1 MVVVTFFQDK
11 INHTYKNK
19 VMNMDITTN
28 LLGDI
33 SNLIDR
39 AKNHL
44 SLQFNSTLVLL
55 NWEIGFKIDQD
66 VLKHKRADYGKQ
78 IISQLAKELQIKYG
92 RGFDRASLFRMM
104 QFSKFFPDQEIVA
117 TLSQQLSWSHFVEII
132 AISDELKRNYYIEM
146 CRIERWSVRALR
158 SKINTMSYERTA
170 LAKKPVEFIKKSIEK
185 VRKESTLTPEF
196 IFHDPYFLNFVELPS
211 SYSESDLE
219 NTILDELIKF
229 LQEFGNDFCFVTRQ
243 KRMSTK
249 TTDRYLD
256 LLFFHR
262 GLKRLIAIEL
272 KIGRFEPSHKGQMEW
287 YLNWLDKNERKPG
300 EEKPLGII
308 LCADKD
314 QEDIEYLE
322 LEGSNIHI
330 AQYLTQ
336 LPPKEI
342 LEKRLRKA
350 ISIAREKYERFQVLK
365 END

>member
-1 MVVVTFFQDK
+1 MFFQDK
-11 INHTYKNK
+11 NKPSVILTKSK
-19 VMNMDITTN
+19 VMNMDITTS
-28 LLGDI
+28 LLGDV

-44 SLQFNSTLVLL
+44 SVQFNSTLVLL
-55 NWEIGFKIDQD
+55 NWQIGSRIDQD
-66 VLKHKRADYGKQ
+66 ILKHKRADYGKQ

-92 RGFDRASLFRMM
+92 RGFDRASLFRMV

-158 SKINTMSYERTA
+158 SKIDTMLYERTA
-170 LAKKPVEFIKKSIEK
+170 LAKKPEDFIRRSIKNLRE
-185 VRKESTLTPEF
+185 ENMLAPEF
-196 IFHDPYFLNFVELPS
+196 IFHDPYFLSFMELPS
-211 SYSESDLE
+211 SYSETDLE
-219 NTILDELIKF
+219 NTILDELTKF

-249 TTDRYLD
+249 ATDRYLD

-272 KIGRFEPSHKGQMEW
+272 KIGRFEPAYKGQMEW
-287 YLNWLDKNERKPG
+287 YLNWLNKNERKVG

-322 LEGSNIHI
+322 LEGSNIHV

-336 LPPKEI
+336 LPSKEI
-342 LEKRLRKA
+342 LEKKLRKA
-350 ISIAREKYERFQVLK
+350 ISIAREKHASIQSEP
-365 END
+365 